1 MDIKNLFNQSSLIDL
16 SFFNFRN
23 ARTACYFANS
33 EFIVQRINDQ
43 FKSYFPILN
52 NVKNIYFPDVLSQLG
67 VKASLI
73 EKYISDIKENGRVL
87 IPEIILQI
95 EDEKKVFSLITTRT
109 LDPDFDVLNGVQGQ
123 FIDRTEEWKLRENTK
138 NLLDEQTKNKNTIE
152 KKSDELEDLAN
163 QLSKYLSPQVYN
175 NLFSKKSQSSNISR
189 KNLTVFFS
197 DIVKF
202 TDLSDSLEPEQL
214 AIIIN
219 SYLSEMAS
227 IAINYGGTVD
237 KFIGDAVLI
246 FFGDPETKGSDKD
259 AEQCLDMAI
268 AMKNKIS
275 EMQSFFIKSGA
286 GDGLSVRMG
295 ITTGYCTVGN
305 FGSEQRMDYT
315 VLGSPVNFAARL
327 QALAPPNEILISEQ
341 TYNLVNDYFVCEKFQ
356 DFQPKGFSR
365 ALPVFKLK
373 DSKRDDKSKK
383 ESGEIINNGKYITV
397 NVPNKSQIKDAIIE
411 LRDMQVKL
419 EKDLKKK
426 Y

>member
-23 ARTACYFANS
+23 ARTACYFADS
-33 EFIVQRINDQ
+33 EFIVQRINNQ
-43 FKSYFPILN
+43 FKSYFPIIN
-52 NVKNIYFPDVLSQLG
+52 NVKNIYFPDVLAQLG
-67 VKASLI
+67 VKSNLI
-73 EKYISDIKENGRVL
+73 EKYISDIKANGRVL
-87 IPEIILQI
+87 IPEIILEI
-95 EDEKKVFSLITTRT
+95 EGEKKVFSLITTRT
-109 LDPDFDVLNGVQGQ
+109 VDPDFDVLNGVQGQ

-138 NLLDEQTKNKNTIE
+138 KLLEEQTKNKNTIE
-152 KKSDELEDLAN
+152 KKSEELEDIAN

-175 NLFSKKSQSSNISR
+175 NLFSKKSQSSTILR

-214 AIIIN
+214 ASIIN

-246 FFGDPETKGSDKD
+246 FFGDPESKGFDKD
-259 AEQCLDMAI
+259 AKQCLDMAI

-275 EMQSFFIKSGA
+275 EMQNFFIKSGA
-286 GDGLSVRMG
+286 GEGLSVRMG

-327 QALAPPNEILISEQ
+327 QTLAPPNEILISEQ
-341 TYNLVNDYFVCEKFQ
+341 TYNLVNESFVCEKFQ

-365 ALPVFKLK
+365 SLKVFKLK
-373 DSKRDDKSKK
+373 DSKAGVEIKK
-383 ESGEIINNGKYITV
+383 ETHQIINNGKFISI
-397 NVPNKSQIKDAIIE
+397 NIQNKSQIKDAIKE
-411 LRDMQVKL
+411 LKDMQVIL
-419 EKDLKKK
+419 ETGLKK
-426 Y
+426 